1 MNFMLKQI
9 DFLGLISKSI
19 FTFIFLFYCENL
31 SAQIDV
37 PLNMD
42 SLSHIDYQQ
51 LHQANLN
58 DVWAYA
64 DGQGNEYAIVGTS
77 KGTSIVNV
85 TNPNNP
91 IEVFW
96 LPGTE
101 SIWRDPCVY
110 GDYAY
115 ITTEAQDGLTII
127 DLSPLPESTNLPHTL
142 YTGPLGNSWQSA
154 HTCFVSEDGYAYMFG
169 SNRGNRGAIIL
180 DVHTNPMSP
189 IEVGVFDEWYVHD
202 GYERNDTLYLAHI
215 YEGFISLV
223 DVSDK
228 ANPVLIGTRTTPNN
242 FAHNI
247 WPSENGQFIF
257 TTDEVSGAF
266 IGAYDISDPTQITE
280 VDRIQNSPGVGVIP
294 HNTHVKGDY
303 IITSYYSDGVTIHD
317 VTYPYNIIKVGSY
330 DTYPGQTIGFDGC
343 WGVYPF
349 LPSGTILASDITK
362 GLFVLGADYQ
372 KASYLEGIVRD
383 ESNNQVLNDVT
394 VQIIS
399 NDQKERTNSNGF
411 YATGLFGTGTYQISF
426 FKVGYYPKTETVQL
440 IQGQIVTLETLLTPI
455 PPFGLNVRVF
465 EAGTTTPITDAII
478 NLKIPLITH
487 EGNSNG
493 LGERDFAL
501 YYAEEYQI
509 TVGKWGYIS
518 NCFQQFLDENTQTLT
533 IELAKGYYD
542 DFELDFGWIVTSTA
556 STGVWERGIPN
567 PTDGTMVDFDAPYDC
582 GEIGFVTGNN
592 PNLNADFDDVDE
604 GQTLLISPQM
614 DLTSYSTPYINYA
627 RAFFCFHGPF
637 LFDDTLKIFLS
648 NGTNSVLIDQIGAP
662 QGNLMSY
669 EYKSIP
675 ITGLLPITNTMQLTV
690 KISDEDPNINITEAA
705 FDHFRV
711 TESSTLSN
719 QEITAQNN
727 VLIFPNPTKDFITIS
742 GVKQDDI
749 IQLIDIQGRL
759 FFNGKA
765 EQSSFNLNLNG
776 INSGAYFLKVN
787 DQVVKIVKE

>member
-1 MNFMLKQI
+1 MNFMLKQNS
-9 DFLGLISKSI
+9 FLSLLSKVI
-19 FTFIFLFYCENL
+19 FTFIFLFYFENV
-31 SAQIDV
+31 SAQIDAS
-37 PLNMD
+37 LNID
-42 SLSHIDYQQ
+42 SLSHINYQQ

-85 TNPNNP
+85 SDPSNPV
-91 IEVFW
+91 EVFW

-101 SIWRDPCVY
+101 SIWRDPSVY

-154 HTCFVSEDGYAYMFG
+154 HTCFVSEDGYAYIFG

-180 DVHTNPMSP
+180 DVHSNPMSP

-242 FAHNI
+242 FAPNV
-247 WPSENGQFIF
+247 WPSQNGQFIF
-257 TTDEVSGAF
+257 TTEEVSGAF
-266 IGAYDISDPTQITE
+266 LAAYDISNPTTIVE

-294 HNTHVKGDY
+294 HNTHVKGDFT
-303 IITSYYSDGVTIHD
+303 ITSYYSDGVIIHD
-317 VTYPYNIIKVGSY
+317 VTYPYNIIKVASY

-362 GLFVLGADYQ
+362 GLFILNPSYQ
-372 KASYLEGIVRD
+372 KASYLEGTVRD

-399 NDQKERTNSNGF
+399 NDQNERTNSNGF
-411 YATGLFGTGTYQISF
+411 YATGLFGTGTYQVSF

-440 IQGQIVTLETLLTPI
+440 IQGQIVNLETVLTPI
-455 PPFGLNVRVF
+455 PPFALNVRVY
-465 EAGTTTPITDAII
+465 EAGTSIPITDAII

-509 TVGKWGYIS
+509 TVGKWGYNS
-518 NCFQQFLDENTQTLT
+518 NCFSQVLDENTMTLNV
-533 IELAKGYYD
+533 ELSKGYYD

-567 PTDGTMVDFDAPYDC
+567 PTDGTMVGFDAPYDC
-582 GEIGFVTGNN
+582 GDKAFVTGNDS
-592 PNLNADFDDVDE
+592 NLNGDFDDVDE
-604 GQTLLISPQM
+604 GQTILISPQM

-627 RAFFCFHGPF
+627 RAFFCFHGVTP
-637 LFDDTLKIFLS
+637 FDDTLKIFLS
-648 NGTNSVLIDQIGAP
+648 NGTTSVLIDQIGGP
-662 QGNLMSY
+662 HGNLMNF
-669 EYKSIP
+669 EAVSIP
-675 ITGLLPITNTMQLTV
+675 IAGLLPITTTMQLTIR
-690 KISDEDPNINITEAA
+690 ISDEDSNINVTEAA

-711 TESSTLSN
+711 TEISTLSN
-719 QEITAQNN
+719 QIIPAQDNL
-727 VLIFPNPTKDFITIS
+727 LIYPNPTKDFITIS
-742 GVKQDDI
+742 GVKEDDL
-749 IQLIDIQGRL
+749 IQLFDIQGRL
-759 FFNGKA
+759 YVNGKS
-765 EQSSFNLNLNG
+765 EKSSYNLNLNG
-776 INSGAYFLKVN
+776 IKSGAYFLKVN
-787 DQVVKIVKE
+787 DQVFKIVKE

>member
-1 MNFMLKQI
+1 MNFMLKQNS
-9 DFLGLISKSI
+9 FLSLLSKVI
-19 FTFIFLFYCENL
+19 ITFTYLLFFDNV
-31 SAQIDV
+31 SAQIDAS
-37 PLNMD
+37 LNID

-64 DGQGNEYAIVGTS
+64 DGEGNEYAIVGTS
-77 KGTSIVNV
+77 KGTSIVDV
-85 TNPNNP
+85 TDPNNP
-91 IEVFW
+91 VEVFW

-110 GDYAY
+110 SDYAY
-115 ITTEAQDGLTII
+115 ITTEAEDGLTII
-127 DLSPLPESTNLPHTL
+127 DLSSLPESTNLTHTL

-154 HTCFVSEDGYAYMFG
+154 HTCFVSEDGYAYIFG

-180 DVHTNPMSP
+180 DVHSNPMSP
-189 IEVGVFDEWYVHD
+189 IEVGVFDDWYVHD

-242 FAHNI
+242 FAHNV
-247 WPSENGQFIF
+247 WPSQNGQFIF

-266 IGAYDISDPTQITE
+266 LAAYDISNPTAIVE

-303 IITSYYSDGVTIHD
+303 TITSYYSDGVIIHD
-317 VTYPYNIIKVGSY
+317 VTYPYNIIKVASY
-330 DTYPGQTIGFDGC
+330 DTYPGQTTGFDGC

-349 LPSGTILASDITK
+349 LPSGTILATDITK
-362 GLFVLGADYQ
+362 GLFVLNANYQ
-372 KASYLEGIVRD
+372 KASYLEGTVRD

-399 NDQKERTNSNGF
+399 NDQKENTNASGF
-411 YATGLFGTGTYQISF
+411 YATGLFGTGTYQVSF

-440 IQGQIVTLETLLTPI
+440 IQGQIVNLETVLTPI
-455 PPFGLNVRVF
+455 PPFALNVRVY
-465 EAGTTTPITDAII
+465 EAGTSIPITDAII

-518 NCFQQFLDENTQTLT
+518 NCFSQVLDENTITLNV
-533 IELAKGYYD
+533 ELTKGYYD
-542 DFELDFGWIVTSTA
+542 DFELDFGWIVTGTA
-556 STGVWERGIPN
+556 SKGVWEIGVPN
-567 PTDGTMVDFDAPYDC
+567 PTDGTMVGFDAPYDC
-582 GEIGFVTGNN
+582 GVVAFVTGND
-592 PNLNADFDDVDE
+592 PNFDADFDDVDE
-604 GQTLLISPQM
+604 GETILISPQM
-614 DLTSYSTPYINYA
+614 DLTSYTTPYINYA
-627 RAFFCFHGPF
+627 RAFFCFHGEAP
-637 LFDDTLKIFLS
+637 FDDTLKVFLS

-669 EYKSIP
+669 EYVSIP
-675 ITGLLPITNTMQLTV
+675 IAGLLPITNTMQLTV
-690 KISDEDPNINITEAA
+690 KISDEDPTINITEAA

-711 TESSTLSN
+711 TENSTLSVDEAIN
-719 QEITAQNN
+719 QTNAI
-727 VLIFPNPTKDFITIS
+727 IFPNPIS
-742 GVKQDDI
+742 EHFQLLNSKIGEEISIFDLQGNLIVH
-749 IQLIDIQGRL
+749 IQMTEENQ
-759 FFNGKA
+759 K
-765 EQSSFNLNLNG
+765 
-776 INSGAYFLKVN
+776 INIESLDKGTYLVYYKNAYLKVI
-787 DQVVKIVKE
+787 KF

>member
-1 MNFMLKQI
+1 MNFMLKQNNFI
-9 DFLGLISKSI
+9 GLLSKSI
-19 FTFIFLFYCENL
+19 FTIIFLFYFENL
-31 SAQIDV
+31 SAQIEI

-77 KGTSIVNV
+77 KGTSIINV
-85 TNPNNP
+85 TNPSNP
-91 IEVFW
+91 FEVFW

-115 ITTEAQDGLTII
+115 ITTEAEDGLTII
-127 DLSPLPESTNLPHTL
+127 DLSPLPESNNLPNTI

-154 HTCFVSEDGYAYMFG
+154 HTCFVSADGYAYIFG

-180 DVHTNPMSP
+180 DVNTNPMSP
-189 IEVGVFDEWYVHD
+189 IEVGDFDEWYVHD

-242 FAHNI
+242 FAHNV
-247 WPSENGQFIF
+247 WPSQNGQFIF
-257 TTDEVSGAF
+257 TTDEISGAYLA
-266 IGAYDISDPTQITE
+266 AYDISNPTAIVE
-280 VDRIQNSPGVGVIP
+280 VDRIQNSPGAGIIP
-294 HNTHVKGDY
+294 HNTHIKGDFA
-303 IITSYYSDGVTIHD
+303 ITSYYSDGVIIHD
-317 VTYPYNIIKVGSY
+317 VTYPYNMIKVASF

-362 GLFVLGADYQ
+362 GLFILNANYQ

-383 ESNNQVLNDVT
+383 ESDNQVLNDVQ

-399 NDQKERTNSNGF
+399 NDQDERTNSNGF
-411 YATGLFGTGTYQISF
+411 YATGLFGNGTYQVSF

-440 IQGQIVTLETLLTPI
+440 IQGQIVNLETVLTPI
-455 PPFGLNVRVF
+455 PPFGLNVRVY
-465 EAGTTTPITDAII
+465 EAGTLTPITDAII

-493 LGERDFAL
+493 LGERDFSL

-509 TVGKWGYIS
+509 IVGKWGYIS
-518 NCFQQFLDENTQTLT
+518 NCFQQVLDENTITLT
-533 IELAKGYYD
+533 IELSKGYYD
-542 DFELDFGWIVTSTA
+542 DFELDFGWIVSSTA
-556 STGVWERGIPN
+556 STGIWERGIPN
-567 PTDGTMVDFDAPYDC
+567 PTDGTMVGFDAPYDC
-582 GEIGFVTGNN
+582 GEIAFVTGNN
-592 PNLNADFDDVDE
+592 SNLNPDFDDVDE

-614 DLTSYSTPYINYA
+614 DLTSYLTPYINFA
-627 RAFFCFHGPF
+627 RSFYCYHGVSP
-637 LFDDTLKIFLS
+637 FDDTLKIFLS
-648 NGTNSVLIDQIGAP
+648 NGTTSVLIDQIGGP

-669 EYKSIP
+669 EYVSIP

-711 TESSTLSN
+711 TENSTLANNENTN
-719 QEITAQNN
+719 QTQRF
-727 VLIFPNPTKDFITIS
+727 IFPNPTNQHFKIKESKI
-742 GVKQDDI
+742 GNEIKI
-749 IQLIDIQGRL
+749 YDIQGKL
-759 FFNGKA
+759 TFSQKLIADEQEINIGELENGT
-765 EQSSFNLNLNG
+765 
-776 INSGAYFLKVN
+776 YFIHYQNNHFKVI
-787 DQVVKIVKE
+787 KF

>member
-1 MNFMLKQI
+1 MNFMLKQNS
-9 DFLGLISKSI
+9 FLGLLSKSI
-19 FTFIFLFYCENL
+19 FTFILLFYFNNV
-31 SAQIDV
+31 SAQIDAS
-37 PLNMD
+37 LNID

-58 DVWAYA
+58 DVWGYA

-91 IEVFW
+91 VEVFW

-127 DLSPLPESTNLPHTL
+127 DLSPLPQSTNLPTTI
-142 YTGPLGNSWQSA
+142 YTGPVGDSWQSA
-154 HTCFVSEDGYAYMFG
+154 HTCFVSEDGYAYIFG

-223 DVSDK
+223 DVSNK

-280 VDRIQNSPGVGVIP
+280 VDRIQNSPETGVVP
-294 HNTHVKGDY
+294 HNTHVNGDY

-394 VQIIS
+394 VQIVS

-411 YATGLFGTGTYQISF
+411 YATGLFGTGTYQVSF

-440 IQGQIVTLETLLTPI
+440 IQGQIVNLETVLIPI
-455 PPFGLNVRVF
+455 PPFNLNIKVV
-465 EAGTTTPITDAII
+465 EAGTSIPISDAII
-478 NLKIPLITH
+478 NLQIPLITH

-493 LGERDFAL
+493 IGERDFSL
-501 YYAEEYQI
+501 YYEEEYKI
-509 TVGKWGYIS
+509 IVGKWGYVT
-518 NCFQQFLDENTQTLT
+518 NCFNQVLDENTQTLT
-533 IELAKGYYD
+533 IELVKGYYD

-567 PTDGTMVDFDAPYDC
+567 PTDGTMVGFDAPYDC
-582 GEIGFVTGNN
+582 GEKAFVTGND
-592 PNLNADFDDVDE
+592 PNLNGDFDDVDE
-604 GQTLLISPQM
+604 GQTILISPQM
-614 DLTSYSTPYINYA
+614 DLTSYSTPHINYA
-627 RAFFCFHGPF
+627 RAFFCFHGVTP
-637 LFDDTLKIFLS
+637 FDDTLKIFLS
-648 NGTNSVLIDQIGAP
+648 NGTNSVLIDQIGGP
-662 QGNLMSY
+662 NGNLMNY
-669 EYKSIP
+669 EAVSIP
-675 ITGLLPITNTMQLTV
+675 ITGLLPITSTMQLTV
-690 KISDEDPNINITEAA
+690 RISDEDPNINVTEAA

-711 TESSTLSN
+711 TESSTLSIEN
-719 QEITAQNN
+719 VQNLTN
-727 VLIFPNPTKDFITIS
+727 PIIFPNPTIGDFIIKGSLIGDEITF
-742 GVKQDDI
+742 
-749 IQLIDIQGRL
+749 IDIHGKTILTQVLNANEQKIEIENIEKGTYFVL
-759 FFNGKA
+759 FK
-765 EQSSFNLNLNG
+765 
-776 INSGAYFLKVN
+776 NSCLKVI
-787 DQVVKIVKE
+787 KY

>member
-1 MNFMLKQI
+1 
-9 DFLGLISKSI
+9 
-19 FTFIFLFYCENL
+19 
-31 SAQIDV
+31 
-37 PLNMD
+37 MD

-58 DVWAYA
+58 DVWGYA

-127 DLSPLPESTNLPHTL
+127 DLSPLPQSNNLPNTL
-142 YTGPLGNSWQSA
+142 YTGPSGNTWQSA
-154 HTCFVSEDGYAYMFG
+154 HTCFVSADGYAYIFG

-180 DVHTNPMSP
+180 DVNTNPMSP

-223 DVSDK
+223 DVSNK

-242 FAHNI
+242 FAHNV
-247 WPSENGQFIF
+247 WPSQNGQFIF

-266 IGAYDISDPTQITE
+266 IGAYDILNPAAIVE
-280 VDRIQNSPGVGVIP
+280 VDRIQNSPGTGVVP
-294 HNTHVKGDY
+294 HNTHVKGDFT
-303 IITSYYSDGVTIHD
+303 ITSYYSDGVIIHD
-317 VTYPYNIIKVGSY
+317 VTYPYNIIKVASY

-362 GLFVLGADYQ
+362 GLFILNPSYQ
-372 KASYLEGIVRD
+372 KASYLEGTVRD

-411 YATGLFGTGTYQISF
+411 YATGLFGTGTYQVSF

-440 IQGQIVTLETLLTPI
+440 IQGQIVNLETVLTPI
-455 PPFGLNVRVF
+455 PPFGLNIRVY
-465 EAGTTTPITDAII
+465 EAGTSIPISDAII

-509 TVGKWGYIS
+509 TVGKWGYNS
-518 NCFQQFLDENTQTLT
+518 NCFQQVLDENTMILT
-533 IELAKGYYD
+533 VELSKGYYD

-556 STGVWERGIPN
+556 STGIWERGIPN
-567 PTDGTMVDFDAPYDC
+567 PTNQTMVGFDAPFDC
-582 GEIGFVTGNN
+582 GDIGFVTGND
-592 PNLNADFDDVDE
+592 PNLNSTFDDVHE

-614 DLTSYSTPYINYA
+614 DLTSFSTPYINYA
-627 RAFFCFHGPF
+627 RAFYCFHGPF

-669 EYKSIP
+669 EYVSIP

-690 KISDEDPNINITEAA
+690 KISDEAPNNNVTEAA

-719 QEITAQNN
+719 QEIANQNN
-727 VLIFPNPTKDFITIS
+727 LIVFPNPTTDFITIS
-742 GVKQDDI
+742 GVKEDDL
-749 IQLIDIQGRL
+749 IQLFDIQGRFYL
-759 FFNGKA
+759 KEKA
-765 EQSSFNLNLNG
+765 DQTSFKLNLSG
-776 INSGAYFLKVN
+776 LKSGAYFLKVN
-787 DQVVKIVKE
+787 DQVFKIVKE